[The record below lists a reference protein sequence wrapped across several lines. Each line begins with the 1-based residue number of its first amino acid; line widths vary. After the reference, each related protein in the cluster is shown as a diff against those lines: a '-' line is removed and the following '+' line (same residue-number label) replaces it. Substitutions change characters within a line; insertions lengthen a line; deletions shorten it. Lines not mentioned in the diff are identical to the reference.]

1 MSANP
6 TLRMMMEQPAVT
18 SFSLRDDI
26 MTVAAAGTCYRL
38 NEKTP
43 SDLRVGWNMVL
54 VSMSLQ
60 KKEIK
65 HSANEK
71 KKEESIN
78 LCIYQINLSINRK
91 YRLYNF
97 TS

>member
-54 VSMSLQ
+54 VSTSLQ

-71 KKEESIN
+71 KERRKH
-78 LCIYQINLSINRK
+78 QFMHLSDKPINRK